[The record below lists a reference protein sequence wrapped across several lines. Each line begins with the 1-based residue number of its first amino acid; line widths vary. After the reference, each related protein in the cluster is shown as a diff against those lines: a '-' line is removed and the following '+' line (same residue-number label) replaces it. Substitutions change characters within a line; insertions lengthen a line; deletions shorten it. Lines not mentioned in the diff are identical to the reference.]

1 MQYFSTIYVLFALQ
15 AAFLWRIFAAAH
27 RRGSAVVFTLSLS
40 AIGGASTWLALTG
53 AYEHPGFL
61 ASLPGLWL
69 PAVVF
74 VVVAVLLLLSALRS
88 AVIDVAAATPDHW
101 LVAIQALRVTAAGTL
116 IRTLQGQFPHHMEY
130 AVGLTDL
137 VFGLSALILF
147 GPAKRGTISSDALV
161 IWHLTGLLIILVPG
175 GIAIQ
180 SGLPGP
186 LAVYDYLGPHSSA
199 PILRFPMVLAPS
211 LVVPI
216 FLLFNVLGAWSAY
229 KRRRAAFPPDSKE
242 TPT

>member
-1 MQYFSTIYVLFALQ
+1 MHYLSSVYVLFVLQ
-15 AAFLWRIFAAAH
+15 AAFLWRICAAAD
-27 RRGSAVVFTLSLS
+27 RRGSALIFTLLLA
-40 AIGGASTWLALTG
+40 AIGGVSTWLALTG
-53 AYEHPGFL
+53 VYEHPGFL
-61 ASLPGLWL
+61 ASLPGLWM

-74 VVVAVLLLLSALRS
+74 VAASILLAIPTLRRAIVDIVAT
-88 AVIDVAAATPDHW
+88 TPDHW
-101 LVAIQALRVTAAGTL
+101 FVALQALRVTAAGTL

-137 VFGLSALILF
+137 VFGLSALLLI
-147 GPAKRGTISSDALV
+147 GPAKRGTISQDALV
-161 IWHLTGLLIILVPG
+161 MWHLTGLLIILVPG

-211 LVVPI
+211 LVVPT
-216 FLLFNVLGAWSAY
+216 FLLFNVLGAYSAF
-229 KRRRAAFPPDSKE
+229 RRRRVALAE
-242 TPT
+242 T